1 MKKSLFHQVLT
12 NRWVLYIVLAMFVY
26 KTIGFL
32 CMNEFINIL
41 ILVVSASITRMFTKN
56 MIIVL
61 GVPLVLS
68 LMRRVVFQESFT
80 DSENA
85 GDGNVKS
92 SKKAVSDDMPILPV
106 DETPGETESTPEDV
120 PGSDAGKGEG
130 YRNKIN
136 YATTLA
142 DSMKTY
148 SDILGQDGFSKM
160 TTDTKELL
168 KQQDRLGKSIREFAP
183 MVEQLT
189 PFLTQA
195 TGILSKLDTGHIKN
209 ISNAIKK
216 I

>member
-1 MKKSLFHQVLT
+1 
-12 NRWVLYIVLAMFVY
+12 
-26 KTIGFL
+26 
-32 CMNEFINIL
+32 MNEFINIL

-92 SKKAVSDDMPILPV
+92 SKKAVSDELPILPV

-120 PGSDAGKGEG
+120 PGSGAGEG

>member
-92 SKKAVSDDMPILPV
+92 SKKAVSDELPILPV

-120 PGSDAGKGEG
+120 PGSGAGEG